1 MNENK
6 EQKIQSLLF
15 SEQYNAFVNGLLGHL
30 DQLSPVQQNQVLKYA
45 ITFYLTITLREKNEG
60 GIYPLL
66 KKINSKL
73 DKNDDL
79 KQWLVRLF
87 S

>member
-15 SEQYNAFVNGLLGHL
+15 SEQYNAFVNGLLDHL
-30 DQLSPVQQNQVLKYA
+30 DQLNPVQQKQVLKYA
-45 ITFYLTITLREKNEG
+45 ITFYLTITLREKNDG

>member
-30 DQLSPVQQNQVLKYA
+30 DQLNPVQQKQVLKYA

-60 GIYPLL
+60 VIYPLL